1 MPKRKKQLIIYYL
14 LFIFYYLLYSEAFCG
29 SLKIWLMTART
40 KISPPPLAQQNYSSF
55 HPTRY
60 YKFIFAIIKK
70 CPCIKIL
77 HLSIVQGRGDIK
89 KNVRLP
95 PNSYCLYIVYNVHDV
110 EINLQKHICQIIFL
124 FATEWV
130 PRKYFQFKI
139 FKVNDSSFPF

>member
-1 MPKRKKQLIIYYL
+1 M
-14 LFIFYYLLYSEAFCG
+14 SV
-29 SLKIWLMTART
+29 
-40 KISPPPLAQQNYSSF
+40 
-55 HPTRY
+55 
-60 YKFIFAIIKK
+60 YKNITSQHR
-70 CPCIKIL
+70 PG
-77 HLSIVQGRGDIK
+77 QRGHK

-110 EINLQKHICQIIFL
+110 EINVQKHICQIIFL